1 MGSRDAMPGRRRL
14 RVGRL
19 AGVGALLL
27 AGGVTGGLTARA
39 ADLND
44 EFRQYQKSEQES
56 FKKFKDERDREFAD
70 FLRTQWEEFQSFRGL
85 KRDPTPKP
93 VVIPKRPPA
102 PRPAV
107 PEERAKPAAQPPA
120 PVVQLKPPAA
130 PPAPP
135 PVVPPVEA
143 PKGKAATFDFYG
155 QRVTIYYD
163 PSVAARLA
171 GAPGAE
177 SIANYWTALGSA
189 EYEALLQRLRTV
201 RTSLRLGDWPYID
214 LVREFARQVHPAS
227 ANDERLLAWFLL
239 IKSGYRARVAYDDS
253 RIHLFI
259 PAEQQIY
266 GAKFLKFQGT
276 PYYAALEQDR
286 GASLGRVFTYDKD
299 YPGQTR
305 NVDLRVDSLEFTK
318 PAMLVRELHFE
329 YGGKRYVLKVPVDRR
344 AVEFFNVYPQT
355 DLQWYFSAATTP
367 ETRAALAQ
375 EMRKIVAGM
384 SEEAALNLM
393 LRFVQTAFAYKTDE
407 EQFGHEKYF
416 FVEDTLFYP
425 YSDCEDR
432 AVMYAWLV
440 REVLGGDVVGLS
452 YPGHVA
458 TAVYLRGGKNG
469 AATVDYD
476 GKRYVVADPTYIG
489 ADLGMAMPQFAG
501 VRPQVIAIRQ

>member
-1 MGSRDAMPGRRRL
+1 MPRRRRL
-14 RVGRL
+14 RTGHL
-19 AGVGALLL
+19 AGAAALLI
-27 AGGVTGGLTARA
+27 ACAVSARA
-39 ADLND
+39 ADPND

-56 FKKFKDERDREFAD
+56 FKRFKDERDREFAD

-93 VVIPKRPPA
+93 GVVPKRPPA
-102 PRPAV
+102 PAPAV
-107 PEERAKPAAQPPA
+107 PAERPKA
-120 PVVQLKPPAA
+120 PEPIVQLKPPAPPPPP
-130 PPAPP
+130 PPA
-135 PVVPPVEA
+135 VPPVEA
-143 PKGKAATFDFYG
+143 PKGKAATFDYYG
-155 QRVTIYYD
+155 QRITIYYD
-163 PSVAARLA
+163 PSIAARLS
-171 GAPGAE
+171 GAPGPE

-189 EYEALLQRLRTV
+189 EYEALLQRLRTLHA
-201 RTSLRLGDWPYID
+201 SLRLGDWPYMD
-214 LVREFARQVHPAS
+214 LVREFAGQVHPAS
-227 ANDERLLAWFLL
+227 QNDERLLTWFLL
-239 IKSGYRARVAYDDS
+239 IKSGYRARIAYDDS
-253 RIHLFI
+253 HIHLFI
-259 PAEQQIY
+259 PAAQQIY

-305 NVDLRVDSLEFTK
+305 DVDLRVASLDFTR
-318 PAMLVRELHFE
+318 PAMLTRELHFE

-344 AVEFFNVYPQT
+344 AVEYFNSYPQT
-355 DLQWYFSAATTP
+355 DLEWYFNAATTA

-425 YSDCEDR
+425 FSDCEDR

-440 REVLGGDVVGLS
+440 REVLDGDVVGLS

-469 AATVDYD
+469 AVTVDFQ

-489 ADLGMAMPQFAG
+489 ADLGMQMPQFAG
-501 VRPQVIAIRQ
+501 VHPQVIAIRQ